1 MFNISSYKAI
11 KSAHGLAMP
20 FSPEVKGSFCPR

>member
-1 MFNISSYKAI
+1 MI
-11 KSAHGLAMP
+11 KSLSYEVIKSDNSLAMP